1 MSFGCSWFWVSV
13 FREDGRGW
21 EAVFV
26 GRSGVMQVFIS
37 GYLDEGPAVWVDAHD
52 SSGSKAF
59 GNEIGFQADLDSTAT
74 KGDVSFR
81 LCDIR

>member
-1 MSFGCSWFWVSV
+1 MDFLGSV
-13 FREDGRGW
+13 FRKDIWGG

-37 GYLDEGPAVWVDAHD
+37 GHLDDGPAVWVDAHD
-52 SSGSKAF
+52 SSGPKAF
-59 GNEIGFQADLDSTAT
+59 GNEIGFQADLGSTAT